1 VNQRVAPPSGTALP
15 EPARGPRGR
24 PIDLKGLDYEREL
37 AWLARVLEARDFP
50 LPRLA
55 RCLELVAQTTREGV
69 PDEPEVAERVEDG
82 PAYIASPASFLS

>member
-1 VNQRVAPPSGTALP
+1 LPRQAGRRHPSLPGAP
-15 EPARGPRGR
+15 RCR
-24 PIDLKGLDYEREL
+24 PIDLKGIDYEREL

-55 RCLELVAQTTREGV
+55 RCLELLAQATREGV

-82 PAYIASPASFLS
+82 AAYVASHAVFLS